1 MNKLK
6 RADVLAL
13 PIGAASNEDSSFV
26 NKESQPMALF
36 ESTKMTSSMMLNPE
50 FGKRHR
56 PDPQNFS
63 FQ

>member
-1 MNKLK
+1 MDKLK
-6 RADVLAL
+6 RADVLPL
-13 PIGAASNEDSSFV
+13 PIGVVSNENSSLV
-26 NKESQPMALF
+26 NKEAQSMTLF